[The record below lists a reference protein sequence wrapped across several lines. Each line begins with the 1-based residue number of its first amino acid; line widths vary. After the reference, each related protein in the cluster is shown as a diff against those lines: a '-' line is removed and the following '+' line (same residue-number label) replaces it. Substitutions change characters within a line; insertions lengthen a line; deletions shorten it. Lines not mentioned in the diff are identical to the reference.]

1 MPLRQDL
8 DKAAALHPSGRRTTA
23 FYGWRLVFA
32 LWILDFL
39 SLGFPLYG
47 GAVINV
53 YMLKQIAMTRST
65 YGLGFTL
72 LTLTVGVP
80 SPLIAASIL
89 RWGIRNTFLIGSGL
103 ILFGSL
109 WMACFA
115 TQPWH
120 YVIGF
125 GIFIG
130 VGIGFATIVPLATAI
145 TRWFSL
151 YRGRALAIALTASGF
166 AGLVAA
172 PLMNRLLSAPGISWR
187 FGWLIVAAVAL
198 LAAAIAFFAV
208 KERPEDLGQTVDGI
222 TIVDGPANLP
232 EPNAL
237 VSHHAWSPA
246 EAYRTLPFWMI
257 LVGSVACQFPFFFFT
272 AHWIL
277 HLRGLGVSPSNAA
290 LAMGLFTMGSIP
302 GGIVGGWLMDKLP
315 ARFAF
320 MIGICCSIAGLWLG
334 LQASANSL
342 APVFAAAILF
352 GAGFRWTFVCLN
364 TITGNFYGP
373 SAFPKLNGTL
383 MMLSSLA
390 CAPASMI
397 GGKLFDV
404 YKSYRPAFELNIFI
418 CIIGI
423 VALSFA
429 RMPQP
434 PTENHR
440 QVGVIEQ

>member
-1 MPLRQDL
+1 MPQQREIN
-8 DKAAALHPSGRRTTA
+8 PSIPSPA
-23 FYGWRLVFA
+23 SFYGWKLVAA
-32 LWILDFL
+32 LWVLDFL

-53 YMLKQIAMTRST
+53 YMMKQIAMTRST

-80 SPLIAASIL
+80 SPLIAASVL
-89 RWGIRNTFLIGSGL
+89 RWGIRTTFLIGSGL

-120 YVIGF
+120 YLIGF

-130 VGIGFATIVPLATAI
+130 TGIGFATIVPLATAI
-145 TRWFSL
+145 TRWFSR

-166 AGLVAA
+166 AGLAAA
-172 PLMNRLLSAPGISWR
+172 PLMNWLLAASGVSWR
-187 FGWLIVAAVAL
+187 IGWLMIAAVAVV
-198 LAAAIAFFAV
+198 AAAIAFFAV
-208 KERPEDLGQTVDGI
+208 KERPEDLGQCIDGI
-222 TIVDGPANLP
+222 AASEDDANLSKP
-232 EPNAL
+232 SAL
-237 VSHHAWSPA
+237 VSQYAWTPA
-246 EAYRTLPFWMI
+246 QAFRTVPIWMI

-277 HLRGLGVSPSNAA
+277 HLRGLGVSPANAA

-302 GGIVGGWLMDKLP
+302 GGIVGGWLMDKLA

-320 MIGICCSIAGLWLG
+320 IIGICCYIAG
-334 LQASANSL
+334 SL
-342 APVFAAAILF
+342 LAIEARADLLITVFAAAILF

-364 TITGNFYGP
+364 TMTGNFYGP
-373 SAFPKLNGTL
+373 AAFPKLNGTL

-397 GGKLFDV
+397 GGKLFDM
-404 YKSYRPAFELNIFI
+404 YRSYRPAFELNILI
-418 CIIGI
+418 CLLGI

-429 RMPQP
+429 QMPQT

-440 QVGVIEQ
+440 